1 MTVSI
6 TLEGT
11 EEVVANVNRALQEV
25 PELVFG
31 ELVGYA
37 DQILQASEP
46 QVPWKTMHLEETG
59 TVEPVDD
66 DPNAVQ
72 IVYDTPY
79 ATKQHE
85 DLTLRHPKPGTKAK
99 YLEDPAMAIAPEI
112 VPGIVE
118 KMQEYFDTGI
128 PDVNALSA
136 RSRLGNESRD
146 VT

>member
-1 MTVSI
+1 MTVTF

-11 EEVVANVNRALQEV
+11 DEVVANVNRALQEV

-37 DQILQASEP
+37 DQILLASEP

-79 ATKQHE
+79 AAKQHE
-85 DLTLRHPKPGTKAK
+85 DLTLHHPKPGTKAK
-99 YLEDPAMAIAPEI
+99 YLEDPAMAMVPEI
-112 VPGIVE
+112 VPGLWINCR
-118 KMQEYFDTGI
+118 I
-128 PDVNALSA
+128 ISI
-136 RSRLGNESRD
+136 LGFRM
-146 VT
+146 

>member
-1 MTVSI
+1 MTVTF

-11 EEVVANVNRALQEV
+11 DEVVANVNRALQEV

-37 DQILQASEP
+37 DLILQESEP

-79 ATKQHE
+79 AAKQHE
-85 DLTLRHPKPGTKAK
+85 DLTLHHPKPGTKAK
-99 YLEDPAMAIAPEI
+99 YLEDPAMAMVPEI
-112 VPGIVE
+112 VPGIVD
-118 KMQEYFDTGI
+118 KLQEYFEDGY
-128 PDVNALSA
+128 
-136 RSRLGNESRD
+136 
-146 VT
+146 